1 MFSIQASPLP
11 DNALLTVY
19 ARDGGYTDCYT
30 VDVPGAISQEQYVT
44 AFYTAAVFKLERMI
58 LRFAVSKPSTDTQ
71 ARQLAAGSI
80 NHFAAW
86 RVEQRNDNQLLMC
99 DFMGRTR
106 SWLMTLPLSAQHGG
120 GTRLYFGSAVVP
132 ARAGESGLG
141 FTFTAL
147 LGFHKLYSQV
157 LLHAARTRLRAS
169 R

>member
-1 MFSIQASPLP
+1 MFSIQSPPLP
-11 DNALLTVY
+11 DNALLAAY
-19 ARDGGYTDCYT
+19 SRDGGYTDCYS
-30 VDVPGAISQEQYVT
+30 VDVPGTISQEQYVA
-44 AFYTAAVFKLERMI
+44 AFYTTAVFKLERLI
-58 LRFAVSKPSTDTQ
+58 LRLAVSKPSTDTQ

-99 DFMGRTR
+99 DFVGRTR
-106 SWLMTLPLSAQHGG
+106 SWLMTLPLPAQHGG

-132 ARAGESGLG
+132 ARAGASGLG

-147 LGFHKLYSQV
+147 LGFHKLYSQT
-157 LLHAARTRLRAS
+157 LLHAARKRLHTS